1 MELGKAHRETLVVHE
16 VERELDLP
24 VEPDEAWEA
33 LADPERLGEWL
44 GGELDVDL
52 EPGGDLRIELED
64 GERVGWVEEVE
75 PGERLSFWWRKPDDE
90 LATRVQISLEETDD
104 GTHVRVIETSPLA
117 TLDLI
122 GIPLPTRSAPA
133 GGLGSHGP
141 LALALA

>member
-104 GTHVRVIETSPLA
+104 GTRVRVIETSPLA

>member
-44 GGELDVDL
+44 GGELELDL

-75 PGERLSFWWRKPDDE
+75 PSERLSFWWRKPEDE
-90 LATRVQISLEETDD
+90 LATRVQISLEEADD
-104 GTHVRVIETSPLA
+104 GTRVRVLETSPLA

-122 GIPLPTRSAPA
+122 GIPLPNRSAPA
-133 GGLGSHGP
+133 GGLGSHDP